1 MDDICVEV
9 RLLGLEVGPCPPRK
23 GSKSFS
29 SSLICGPSDQRLRYD
44 PSRRLARQ
52 NADGGRTMRLIGPRA
67 RAHAP
72 IRSLAGLGRGRREAL
87 RVEASRWNRRQFFN
101 GPSRRLMRIFAD
113 NHRRWRDSY
122 YQCSVDHQL
131 PSLLLARREGA
142 APERAIVTAPKLSCD
157 KCASRA
163 RHVVDYHW

>member
-1 MDDICVEV
+1 MLVATRLAAGFRDEVIISPDPRICMQRGSQCSAHIVFRGQSLQFNLATPGVPMDDLCVEV
-9 RLLGLEVGPCPPRK
+9 RLLGLEVGPCSPRK

-44 PSRRLARQ
+44 SNRKLARQ
-52 NADGGRTMRLIGPRA
+52 NTDGGCTMRLLGPRA

-113 NHRRWRDSY
+113 NLRR
-122 YQCSVDHQL
+122 
-131 PSLLLARREGA
+131 
-142 APERAIVTAPKLSCD
+142 
-157 KCASRA
+157 
-163 RHVVDYHW
+163 